1 MCIVTAAEGCYI
13 LQSPTMATLT
23 EKDLNT
29 QQRALF
35 LKAQH
40 ANEIRNHGYAI
51 QLMQSVLKEVPN
63 FLDGRK
69 LLRAAAI
76 ANQGAKKSG
85 FSLAGTTLGMT
96 AGSTLKKDPLA
107 AMELAEKTL
116 ANDPK
121 GHPGNQLLFDAANKA
136 GFPEVAAFALET
148 LVGANPKDTKLMH
161 QLGNQYIA
169 MGENDKAVAVFSRIA
184 QLNPADLDANKKAKD
199 ASASAT
205 MKSGRWEE
213 VAQSSGSMNFR
224 DLISKKEEALAL
236 ENKSRIVRTSE
247 QISEQIA
254 AIYPEWEQNQSNV
267 DHSRRIATLY
277 EQWFEAAIANN
288 APADEA
294 EGYLDNALWYYAH
307 TSGLVGGGDPTI
319 ARKCSDLQAKKAER
333 RIEALETWL
342 AQVDPEHPDA
352 RPYVDEL
359 NELRQHRESS
369 SLEVARKR
377 VADNP
382 TDLQLRYELGEA
394 LMKAGQFTDA
404 IPELQRAR
412 QNPNVRLKAM
422 NQLGQCYVEKGML
435 DLAIKQF
442 KDAAGETTVMDA
454 NKKDV
459 LYRLAMVLE
468 KMGKRDEYLEC
479 LKQIYEVDYGYLDVA
494 ARVEGSY
501 GSQQG

>member
-1 MCIVTAAEGCYI
+1 
-13 LQSPTMATLT
+13 MAKIT
-23 EKDLNT
+23 EQELND

-35 LKAQH
+35 LKAKH

-51 QLMQSVLKEVPN
+51 QLMQSVLKQVPG

-69 LLRAAAI
+69 LLRAAAL
-76 ANQGAKKSG
+76 ASMEGKKSG

-116 ANDPK
+116 AIDPRSSQ
-121 GHPGNQLLFDAANKA
+121 GNQLLFDAANKA

-148 LVGANPKDTKLMH
+148 LVGANPKDTKLLH
-161 QLGNQYIA
+161 QLGNQFMA
-169 MGENDKAVAVFSRIA
+169 MGENEKAVAIYSRIA
-184 QLNPADLDANKKAKD
+184 EMDKSDLEAIKKSKD

-213 VAQSSGSMNFR
+213 VAKSSGSMNFR
-224 DLISKKEEALAL
+224 DLINKKEEAVAL

-247 QISEQIA
+247 QISEQINEV
-254 AIYPEWEQNQSNV
+254 YPQWEENQSNV

-277 EQWFEAAIANN
+277 EQWYETAVADN
-288 APADEA
+288 APAEEID
-294 EGYLDNALWYYAH
+294 GYLENAIWFYEH
-307 TSGLVGGGDPTI
+307 TNNLVGGGDPNI
-319 ARKCSDLQAKKAER
+319 ARKCSDLGFRKMER
-333 RIEALETWL
+333 RIKVLEEWL

-359 NELRQHRESS
+359 NELRSQRESS
-369 SLEVARKR
+369 ALEAARKR

-382 TDLQLRYELGEA
+382 TDLMLRYELGET

-404 IPELQRAR
+404 LPELQRAR

-422 NQLGQCYVEKGML
+422 SLLGQCYVEKSML

-442 KDAAGETTVMDA
+442 RDAASESSVMDA
-454 NKKDV
+454 TKKDI
-459 LYRLAMVLE
+459 LYRLGRVLE
-468 KMGKRDEYLEC
+468 KMGKRDEYLDC
-479 LKQIYEVDYGYLDVA
+479 MKQIYEVDYGYLDVA
-494 ARVEGSY
+494 QRVESSY
-501 GSQQG
+501 TSQQA

>member
-1 MCIVTAAEGCYI
+1 
-13 LQSPTMATLT
+13 MATIH
-23 EKDLNT
+23 EKDLNA

-35 LKAQH
+35 LKAKQ
-40 ANEIRNHGYAI
+40 ANDIRNHGYAI
-51 QLMQSVLKEVPN
+51 QLMQALLKDVPG

-76 ANQGAKKSG
+76 ANQGAKKTG

-116 ANDPK
+116 ATDPK
-121 GHPGNQLLFDAANKA
+121 GQPGNDLLFEAASKA

-161 QLGNQYIA
+161 RLGNQYLA
-169 MGENDKAVAVFSRIA
+169 MGENDKAVAIFSRIA
-184 QLNPADLDANKKAKD
+184 ELNPADLDANKKAKD

-205 MKSGRWEE
+205 MKSGKWEE
-213 VAQSSGSMNFR
+213 VAKSSGSMNFR
-224 DLISKKEEALAL
+224 DLISKKDEALAL

-247 QISEQIA
+247 QIAQQIGD
-254 AIYPEWEQNQSNV
+254 IYPEWEQNQSNV
-267 DHSRRIATLY
+267 DLSRRIATLY
-277 EQWFEAAIANN
+277 EQWFEAALASN
-288 APADEA
+288 AAADEV
-294 EGYLDNALWYYAH
+294 EGYLDNAIWYYSH
-307 TSGLVGGGDPTI
+307 TSGILGGGDPTI
-319 ARKCSDLQAKKAER
+319 ARKTVDLQSKKADR
-333 RIEALETWL
+333 RIEALEVYL
-342 AQVDPEHPDA
+342 AQVDPEDPDV

-359 NELRQHRESS
+359 NELRRLRESS
-369 SLEVARKR
+369 ALEIARKR
-377 VADNP
+377 VNDNP

-501 GSQQG
+501 GSQQ